1 MSGSAEGQGTLD
13 VLTINRP
20 DQLKALGHP
29 LRLRVLEMLGEEAGQ
44 AFTNRE
50 MASRIGIDPGHLHFH
65 VRMLLKAGL
74 IQLADE
80 NGGRREKPYR
90 AVARNITVA
99 PELLSAN
106 TVISDVHS
114 SLLEEVQRGLAK
126 YSQTGLFR
134 VLTDAVRIDPERL
147 SDLIDQAL
155 KQAQSEYDPELE
167 PVVLTVFMHPPATLG

>member
-1 MSGSAEGQGTLD
+1 MSPSPEERSTLE
-13 VLTINRP
+13 VLTISRP

-50 MASRIGIDPGHLHFH
+50 LAGRIGIDPGHLHFH

-90 AVARNITVA
+90 AVAKHITVA
-99 PELLSAN
+99 PELRPNSASGLPV
-106 TVISDVHS
+106 TGS
-114 SLLEEVQRGLAK
+114 SA
-126 YSQTGLFR
+126 SASTGR
-134 VLTDAVRIDPERL
+134 MVEG
-147 SDLIDQAL
+147 
-155 KQAQSEYDPELE
+155 
-167 PVVLTVFMHPPATLG
+167 HPHTPA